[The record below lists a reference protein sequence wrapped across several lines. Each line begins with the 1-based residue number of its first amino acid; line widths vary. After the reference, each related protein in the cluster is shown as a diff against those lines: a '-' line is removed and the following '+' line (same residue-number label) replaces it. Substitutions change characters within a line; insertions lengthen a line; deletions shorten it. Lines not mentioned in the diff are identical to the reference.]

1 MFLITDFGVE
11 TLTSLIKATKFPWL
25 LSNVTDSLSKLP
37 LAGSIEQFITNF
49 NGIKVW
55 LIDFN
60 YQIRIDINLYL
71 RLELLELLK
80 KNG

>member
-49 NGIKVW
+49 NGIKV
-55 LIDFN
+55 
-60 YQIRIDINLYL
+60 
-71 RLELLELLK
+71 
-80 KNG
+80 